1 VSVNTNLAEI
11 RQSRG
16 LSAAELAGKSGITR
30 QTIYAI
36 EAGAYVPNTAA
47 ALRLARVLGVTVE
60 DLFHLPEEVPM
71 APGAIEIDLVSED
84 DAARDGQPVQLARVG
99 SRAVG
104 VVRSPLL
111 WELPPAD
118 AFLLSAATRS
128 QRTRVR
134 PFRSA
139 GVLKNRLIVAG
150 CDPGMSVLARHALKS
165 GVELVMVHANSS
177 RAVAM
182 LKSGLIHV
190 AGSHLR
196 DEATGESN
204 LSAVKKQFPRSSAV
218 VVNLATWEQGIVVA
232 KRNPK
237 SIRGV
242 EDLVRTDVR
251 LVNRESGA
259 GSRALLD
266 AALSRLGIHRKQV
279 QGYETVAHGHLPAA
293 WQVRLGNADACIA
306 PRAAARVLGL
316 DFVPLVHERYDLV
329 LRKPFLALPAVE
341 SLLDTLSRADFRR
354 ELEVLGDYDTHDAG
368 KVMDDRPG
376 RRSPTFH

>member
-1 VSVNTNLAEI
+1 MCVKTRLAEI

-60 DLFHLPEEVPM
+60 DLFHLPEQMPA
-71 APGAIEIDLVSED
+71 APATIEIDLVSED

-118 AFLLSAATRS
+118 AFLLSAGTRNRKAS
-128 QRTRVR
+128 VR
-134 PFRSA
+134 PFRPI
-139 GVLKNRLIVAG
+139 GLLRNRLIVAG
-150 CDPGMSVLARHALKS
+150 CDPGMSVLARHALKA

-177 RAVAM
+177 HALAM

-196 DEATGESN
+196 DETTGESN

-237 SIRGV
+237 CIRGV
-242 EDLVRTDVR
+242 EDLARTGVR
-251 LVNRESGA
+251 LMNREPGA

-266 AALSRLGIHRKQV
+266 SALARLGINRNQV

-293 WQVRLGNADACIA
+293 WQVRLGNADVCIA
-306 PRAAARVLGL
+306 TRAAARVLGL
-316 DFVPLVHERYDLV
+316 DFIPLVHERYDLV

-341 SLLDTLSRADFRR
+341 SVLDTLSRADFRR
-354 ELEVLGDYDTHDAG
+354 ELEVLGDYDTRDAG
-368 KVMDDRPG
+368 KVM
-376 RRSPTFH
+376 H

>member
-1 VSVNTNLAEI
+1 VSVNTHLAEI

-60 DLFHLPEEVPM
+60 ALFHLPEE
-71 APGAIEIDLVSED
+71 APVAPAAIEIDLVSED
-84 DAARDGQPVQLARVG
+84 DAARDGQPVQLGRVG

-118 AFLLSAATRS
+118 AFLLGAVTRNR
-128 QRTRVR
+128 RTSVR
-134 PFRSA
+134 PFRPI
-139 GVLKNRLIVAG
+139 GLLRNRVVVAG

-165 GVELVMVHANSS
+165 GVELVQVHANSS
-177 RAVAM
+177 RALAM

-204 LSAVKKQFPRSSAV
+204 VSAVKKQFPRSSAV

-232 KRNPK
+232 KRNPN

-242 EDLVRTDVR
+242 EDLARTDVR
-251 LVNRESGA
+251 FINREPGA

-266 AALSRLGIHRKQV
+266 ANLARLGIHRKQV
-279 QGYETVAHGHLPAA
+279 KGYETVAHGHLPAA

-306 PRAAARVLGL
+306 TRAAARVLGL
-316 DFVPLVHERYDLV
+316 DFLPLVHERYDLV
-329 LRKPFLALPAVE
+329 LRKPFLAMPAVE
-341 SLLDTLSRADFRR
+341 ALLETLSRADFRR
-354 ELEVLGDYDTHDAG
+354 ELDVLGDYDTHDAG
-368 KVMDDRPG
+368 KVM
-376 RRSPTFH
+376 H

>member
-1 VSVNTNLAEI
+1 MSVNTHLAEI

-16 LSAAELAGKSGITR
+16 LGAAELAEKSGITR

-60 DLFHLPEEVPM
+60 DLFHLPEE
-71 APGAIEIDLVSED
+71 APVAPPAIEIDLVSED
-84 DAARDGQPVQLARVG
+84 GVAQDGPPVQLARVG

-104 VVRSPLL
+104 VAHSPLL

-118 AFLLSAATRS
+118 AFLLSAGKRNKRA
-128 QRTRVR
+128 RVR
-134 PFRSA
+134 PFQPT
-139 GVLKNRLIVAG
+139 GLLKNRLVVAG
-150 CDPGMSVLARHALKS
+150 CDPGMSVLARYALKA
-165 GVELVMVHANSS
+165 GVELVMIHVNSS
-177 RAVAM
+177 RALAM

-204 LSAVKKQFPRSSAV
+204 LTAVKKQFPRSSAV
-218 VVNLATWEQGIVVA
+218 VVNLATWEQGMVVA

-237 SIRGV
+237 SIRGI
-242 EDLVRTDVR
+242 EDLARTDVR
-251 LVNRESGA
+251 LVNREPGA

-266 AALSRLGIHRKQV
+266 AALGRLGINRKQV
-279 QGYETVAHGHLPAA
+279 RGYETVAGGHLPAS

-306 PRAAARVLGL
+306 TRAAARVLGL
-316 DFVPLVHERYDLV
+316 DFIPLVHERYDLV
-329 LRKPFLALPAVE
+329 LKKPFLALPAVE
-341 SLLDTLSRADFRR
+341 SLLGTLSRADFRR
-354 ELEVLGDYDTHDAG
+354 ELEVLGDYDTHNAG
-368 KVMDDRPG
+368 RIMD
-376 RRSPTFH
+376 